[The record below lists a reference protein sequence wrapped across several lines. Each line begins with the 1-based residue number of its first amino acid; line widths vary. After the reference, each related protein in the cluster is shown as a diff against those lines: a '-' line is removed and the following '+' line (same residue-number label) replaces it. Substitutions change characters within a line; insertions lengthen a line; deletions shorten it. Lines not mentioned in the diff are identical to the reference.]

1 MADIATISLRVNT
14 SELERG
20 NQALDSFQQ
29 SANKAAQA
37 ADGVG
42 QSTGKMAAS
51 SDQIKKASDYFEKYS
66 GGIDAYTKSLT
77 RRVMEEHKVGDAVAF
92 QNGELEKLLERIN
105 PLNKAFGELDNIAQK
120 LSQAKD
126 LNLIDEVVFT
136 RYQAILDST
145 SDKLYKA
152 EAALTAEG
160 QEKIKNVRI
169 TEQLEESQKKLIQ
182 SLNSQAATFRA
193 SKSEVAE
200 YRAAQLGISEQ
211 AAPIIASLR
220 EQEKALERES
230 NQKRIAAIQSKSLK
244 QAIKEMEAAERA
256 ATLEAKRADDS
267 RKSFVK
273 SLSDQANAIGKTRT
287 ELLELKAAEMGVSAQ
302 AAPFIAKLREQD
314 DAWKT
319 GAISAGQYRQAIRM
333 LPAQFTDIATSIAGG
348 MPLWLILMQQGGQI
362 KDSFGGIG
370 NIFEIIKEKL
380 FGLNDA
386 SDEASDSLS
395 DSANGLADNAEN
407 AGKLS
412 SFLSPTKIGILGLAG
427 AVVSLSIAWYQ
438 GSKELSEFNKS
449 LILTGNLVGM
459 TSGQLADMA
468 QLVAENTGNPVGI
481 SAEALNRVVSGGKIA
496 KAALQ
501 SVTEAVVAMNDAT
514 GESIDSLVSDFE
526 RIAKSPVTAVSELND
541 KYRFLTLA
549 TYDQIKALQD
559 EGNFQEAARVATE
572 IYSATLNQRAGQIQE
587 SLGSLQ
593 KAWKWL
599 GDEAKGAW
607 DSMLD
612 IGREVSIEQKIQDA
626 SSHLERV
633 QKELFDLQK
642 GQTNHSGAYGP
653 WKSGDLGRLEKAES
667 LAKERLDGLL
677 SEKTTWDLINGSIS
691 ERNTLE
697 QKGIAAQLRLDA
709 QAERMASNEVKR
721 KKELLQLERDIA
733 DARAAGKIVTD
744 EAERRKEINDKYK
757 DPVTPK
763 GKVYTPPA
771 GIRAEDS
778 AQADLLA
785 LQAQLQT
792 LKEHKSA
799 NDVISQQRK
808 ALWDFQSKITIL
820 QQAQD
825 GPLKRQL
832 SAQEQSLLASSRQTL
847 SLKEQLA
854 VLGDQITAQEQLNK
868 RMDSAQKYVTQMDE
882 KGEALESAST
892 ISSRMA
898 SQRATLAQLRIGWK
912 NAGGSLDDDGFKQ
925 QEGAAE
931 RYFAKE
937 EALRDDWQ
945 AGVKRGFAEF
955 ADDATDTYGQ
965 VSRITQ
971 NAFQGMSV
979 SITDFLFEGKAGFD
993 DFLKTF
999 LKGIAQMMVQMAM
1012 LNTMKM
1018 AFAGT
1023 GVGSFLGFANGG
1035 LVPAFDTG
1043 GYTGDGGKF
1052 EPKGVVHGGEFV
1064 FTKAATEALGVSNLY
1079 SLMRGAQGYAEG
1091 GVVGKAPMASI
1102 PALMPGYSPAGAGI
1116 TVSMGDVVISGGNQQ
1131 QPTGQA
1137 PAGDAIMKQL
1147 KPAIVA
1153 TVSEQANKPGTPLW
1167 NAINGKR

>member
-1 MADIATISLRVNT
+1 MTDIATISLRVNT

-29 SANKAAQA
+29 SADKAAKA

-42 QSTGKMAAS
+42 KSTGQMAAS
-51 SDQIKKASDYFEKYS
+51 SEQIKKASDYLDKYS
-66 GGIDAYTKSLT
+66 GGIDNYTKSMN
-77 RRVMEEHKVGDAVAF
+77 RRVMEENKVGDAVAF
-92 QNGELEKLLERIN
+92 QNGELEKLLNRIN
-105 PLNKAFGELDNIAQK
+105 PLNKAFSELDNISQK

-145 SDKLYKA
+145 TDKLYKA
-152 EAALTAEG
+152 EGALTAEG
-160 QEKIKNVRI
+160 QEKIKNARI

-182 SLNSQAATFRA
+182 SLNSQAVTFRA

-211 AAPIIASLR
+211 AAPIIASIR
-220 EQEKALERES
+220 EQEKALEREA

-314 DAWKT
+314 DAWKN
-319 GAISAGQYRQAIRM
+319 GAISAGQYRQAMRM

-348 MPLWLILMQQGGQI
+348 MPLWLVLMQQGGQI
-362 KDSFGGIG
+362 SDSFGGVG
-370 NIFEIIKEKL
+370 NIFQLIKEKL
-380 FGLNDA
+380 FGLN
-386 SDEASDSLS
+386 EASGEASESLS
-395 DSANGLADNAEN
+395 ESANGLAENAEN
-407 AGKLS
+407 AGKLA

-427 AVVSLSIAWYQ
+427 AVVTLGIAWYQ

-449 LILTGNLVGM
+449 LTLTGNIIGLTAGQLSGIARASAESTGNTISM
-459 TSGQLADMA
+459 TSD
-468 QLVAENTGNPVGI
+468 V
-481 SAEALNRVVSGGKIA
+481 LNRVVAGGKVA
-496 KAALQ
+496 KDSLR
-501 SVTEAVVAMNDAT
+501 SVTDAVSIMSDAT
-514 GESIDSLVSDFE
+514 GESVDSLVSDFE
-526 RIAKSPVTAVSELND
+526 KIAKSPVAAISELNE
-541 KYRFLTLA
+541 KYRFLTLS
-549 TYDQIKALQD
+549 TYNQIKALQD
-559 EGNFQEAARVATE
+559 EGKAQDAARVATE
-572 IYSATLNQRAGQIQE
+572 AYANMMKQRGNEIQE
-587 SLGSLQ
+587 NLGSLQ
-593 KAWKWL
+593 SAWKWV
-599 GDEAKGAW
+599 GDAAKGAW

-612 IGREVSIEQKIQDA
+612 VGRESTLEQQ
-626 SSHLERV
+626 
-633 QKELFDLQK
+633 
-642 GQTNHSGAYGP
+642 
-653 WKSGDLGRLEKAES
+653 LEKALEALENAKKSKGLGNGQWNVYGVNYQGGENAEAEAQAAVDS
-667 LAKERLDGLL
+667 LRQQITVQGLMNELVSAGNEREQEKIKAQQYVNSITEQTL
-677 SEKTTWDLINGSIS
+677 SN
-691 ERNTLE
+691 E
-697 QKGIAAQLRLDA
+697 QKRVKEHEKLNKAIREGAIISKEEEARLRKNID
-709 QAERMASNEVKR
+709 N
-721 KKELLQLERDIA
+721 
-733 DARAAGKIVTD
+733 
-744 EAERRKEINDKYK
+744 KYK

-763 GKVYTPPA
+763 GKAYTPPA
-771 GIRAEDS
+771 GIRVEDS

-792 LKEHKSA
+792 LKEHKSV

-832 SAQEQSLLASSRQTL
+832 SSQEQSLLASSQQTL
-847 SLKEQLA
+847 NLKEQLA

-868 RMDSAQKYVTQMDE
+868 RMDSAQKYVTQMNE
-882 KGEALESAST
+882 KGESLDSAST

-898 SQRATLAQLRIGWK
+898 SQKATLAQLRIGWK

-925 QEGAAE
+925 QEDAAQ

-937 EALRDDWQ
+937 EALRSDWQ

-999 LKGIAQMMVQMAM
+999 LKGIAQMMAQIAM
-1012 LNTMKM
+1012 LNTMKG
-1018 AFAGT
+1018 AFGGT
-1023 GVGSFLGFANGG
+1023 SIGSFFGFANGG

-1079 SLMRGAQGYAEG
+1079 ALMRGAQGYAEG

-1102 PALMPGYSPAGAGI
+1102 PALMPGYSSGGAGI

-1153 TVSEQANKPGTPLW
+1153 TVNEQANKPGTPLW